1 MNTEDLK
8 KELQQKER
16 SIKDLLRFISTR
28 NDRNPNY
35 SLLLGSGCSVTSNIK
50 SGGTLINEWRQE
62 IYENLSKDDRK
73 EQKKSY
79 SIKNAKKYFTKK
91 HASWY
96 NSSNEYSSL
105 FEKKYDLP
113 RQRRMFVEKEV
124 GNKIPSIG
132 YAYLINLIEDTYFN
146 TVFTT
151 NFDDLINE
159 AFYQFSEKRPMICA
173 HDSSINSI
181 TVTSKRPKIIKL
193 HGDYLFDD
201 IKSTLRETES
211 LEDNIRNKFIEFA
224 KDYGLIVVGYGG
236 HDRSIMDVIN
246 YLLKHEDYYKNG
258 LYWCLRKDD
267 MVGEE
272 LRKLLWK
279 DRVYFVE
286 IDGFD
291 ELFANL
297 HNAIFQDKLPIDT
310 NFISNKSQ
318 DIIQNFIENKYL
330 KNTKSKIIAD
340 DIKNLEIQNER
351 NNLYDALKQMKSDDT
366 DDNDK
371 FENKEVK
378 VLIEL
383 SSLYKEDK
391 YEQVI
396 TTINNILLETNNKDF
411 KIELYKRMIN
421 SYNRLEDNNNAIKTI
436 DKLIELDKNNPT
448 NLIYKLNITNS
459 MNEKIL
465 LIDKAIE
472 MDSFN
477 ERFFNKK
484 VDLLIETYDIYEKD
498 EIKLDDI
505 KKLLAKSVEVNPHI
519 SNAVWS
525 IKFDFLFELDSKNN
539 ELKEIIQTLNKQQPY
554 SIKVLNMK
562 YNLLSDNKERENFL
576 ITVNEAKDKF
586 LNDNKLKYELLILKI
601 FDKLNNK
608 KEISKLLESL
618 TSNELYKNDSIFLRT
633 KATLLLEKFDLLSD
647 AIEILKKSLKEK
659 RTTQT
664 ILQLINYLLHANK
677 IDEANNIL
685 ISNKFI
691 LSEEQRINIK
701 KDILDTNKDYV
712 NSYKEIEKL
721 QKLHTYNSDLYVNTF
736 AYNLLKQEKYTEA
749 KKLLRGY
756 LEKKNF
762 NPKLEAE
769 IVNYELACKLER
781 TTYKVDKKRLEAVR
795 NNTNSNSTKAAINAL
810 EEKESDTIKEIENQ
824 LDKDFSSKYEFKD
837 WPVFYK
843 IKDNPQFKKLID

>member
-1 MNTEDLK
+1 MSSKSQTYLPS
-8 KELQQKER
+8 LAVRLTR

-28 NDRNPNY
+28 NDKNPNY
-35 SLLLGSGCSVTSNIK
+35 SLLLGSGCSVTSDIK
-50 SGGTLINEWRQE
+50 SGGTLINEWRKE
-62 IYENLSKDDRK
+62 IYENLRKDDKK
-73 EQKKSY
+73 EQEKSY

-96 NSSNEYSSL
+96 NSTNEYSSL

-132 YAYLINLIEDTYFN
+132 YAYLIEDTYFN

-224 KDYGLIVVGYGG
+224 KDYGLIVIGYGG

-246 YLLKHEDYYKNG
+246 YLLKHEEYYKNG
-258 LYWCLRKDD
+258 LYWCLRKGDII
-267 MVGEE
+267 GEE

-297 HNAIFQDKLPIDT
+297 HNEIFQDKLPIDT

-330 KNTKSKIIAD
+330 KNTNSIIISN

-351 NNLYDALKQMKSDDT
+351 NNLYDALKQMKSDDN

-383 SSLYKEDK
+383 SSLYNEDK

-396 TTINNILLETNNKDF
+396 NRINNILINTNNKDF

-436 DKLIELDKNNPT
+436 DKLIELDRNNPT

-459 MNEKIL
+459 MHEKML

-472 MDSFN
+472 IDSFN
-477 ERFFNKK
+477 ERFYNKK
-484 VDLLIETYDIYEKD
+484 VDLLIEIYDIYEKD
-498 EIKLDDI
+498 ENKLDEI
-505 KKLLAKSVEVNPHI
+505 KKLLAKSIEVNPHI
-519 SNAVWS
+519 SNSVWG
-525 IKFDFLFELDSKNN
+525 IKFDFLFELDNKND
-539 ELKEIIQTLNKQQPY
+539 ELKEIIETLKKQQPY
-554 SIKVLNMK
+554 SIKVLNMQ
-562 YNLLSDNKERENFL
+562 YNLLLNNKERESFL
-576 ITVNEAKDKF
+576 IKVNEAKDKF
-586 LNDNKLKYELLILKI
+586 LNDNKLKYDLLILKI
-601 FDKLNNK
+601 FDKLNK
-608 KEISKLLESL
+608 KQEISK
-618 TSNELYKNDSIFLRT
+618 
-633 KATLLLEKFDLLSD
+633 
-647 AIEILKKSLKEK
+647 ILK
-659 RTTQT
+659 
-664 ILQLINYLLHANK
+664 LLT
-677 IDEANNIL
+677 
-685 ISNKFI
+685 
-691 LSEEQRINIK
+691 
-701 KDILDTNKDYV
+701 LDPLGH
-712 NSYKEIEKL
+712 SA
-721 QKLHTYNSDLYVNTF
+721 TF
-736 AYNLLKQEKYTEA
+736 
-749 KKLLRGY
+749 
-756 LEKKNF
+756 
-762 NPKLEAE
+762 
-769 IVNYELACKLER
+769 
-781 TTYKVDKKRLEAVR
+781 
-795 NNTNSNSTKAAINAL
+795 
-810 EEKESDTIKEIENQ
+810 
-824 LDKDFSSKYEFKD
+824 
-837 WPVFYK
+837 
-843 IKDNPQFKKLID
+843 